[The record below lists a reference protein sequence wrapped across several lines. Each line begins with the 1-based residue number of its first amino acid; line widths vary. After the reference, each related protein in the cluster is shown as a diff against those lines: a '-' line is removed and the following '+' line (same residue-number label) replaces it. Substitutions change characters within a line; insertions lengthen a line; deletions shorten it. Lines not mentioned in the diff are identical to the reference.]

1 MPYSDSQVCRCH
13 CCERNASFGVT
24 ASFFILFSET
34 ALTPGVL
41 LSSWIASFTSPVAIT
56 TEVEAVMSLTSVG
69 ITESRE
75 SIMSSCL
82 ASETP
87 LS

>member
-1 MPYSDSQVCRCH
+1 M
-13 CCERNASFGVT
+13 SF
-24 ASFFILFSET
+24 
-34 ALTPGVL
+34 
-41 LSSWIASFTSPVAIT
+41 
-56 TEVEAVMSLTSVG
+56 TSVG

-87 LS
+87 LSYVTMSLISSCASATLVTASREGLTDTDGEADGSGVALSVGNGGGASVGSGVGETEG